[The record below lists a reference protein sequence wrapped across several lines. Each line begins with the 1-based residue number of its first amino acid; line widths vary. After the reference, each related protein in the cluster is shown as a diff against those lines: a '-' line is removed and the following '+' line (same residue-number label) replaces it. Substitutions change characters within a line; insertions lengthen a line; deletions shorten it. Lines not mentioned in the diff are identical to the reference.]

1 MEKRK
6 RTVLLEALCIM
17 SFIGNGIAIAL
28 YLTAAVW
35 NHAARGWMADWAA
48 GGDVSRFTTVYFL
61 LFTGL
66 YLLSLTGV
74 LLMWKMKKIGWF
86 LYVTIQSIILF
97 LPSFWLENAFIPSM
111 QLIFTLLFVAL
122 YARELFR
129 KPPYSLDP

>member
-1 MEKRK
+1 
-6 RTVLLEALCIM
+6 M

-35 NHAARGWMADWAA
+35 NHAARVWMADWAA

-74 LLMWKMKKIGWF
+74 LLMWKMKKSGWF
-86 LYVTIQSIILF
+86 LYVLAQTIVLF
-97 LPSFWLENAFIPSM
+97 LPAFWLEETILPSA
-111 QLIFTLLFVAL
+111 QVIFTILFVAL
-122 YARELFR
+122 YTREIFR
-129 KPPYSLDP
+129 RPHSLDP